1 MVKQKHK
8 RTGISGQ
15 RAAGLLAQD
24 RVGEIRL
31 RAKSPSEPENF
42 STKAEERESSCI
54 TEQAFG

>member
-8 RTGISGQ
+8 RTGSSAQ
-15 RAAGLLAQD
+15 RAAGLAKD
-24 RVGEIRL
+24 RAAEIRL
-31 RAKSPSEPENF
+31 RAKSPSKPENF